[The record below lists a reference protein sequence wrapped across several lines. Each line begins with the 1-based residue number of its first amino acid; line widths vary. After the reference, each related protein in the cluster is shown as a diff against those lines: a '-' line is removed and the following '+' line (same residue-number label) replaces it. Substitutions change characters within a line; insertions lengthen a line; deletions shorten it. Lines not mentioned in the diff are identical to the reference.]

1 MRVLIVEDEYS
12 LADAIAAILK
22 KEQYFTD
29 VVYDGRD
36 GLDYALSGIYDLILL
51 DIMLPKMNG
60 LDVLREIR
68 KNNISTP
75 VMLLTARGQVDDK
88 IKGLDS
94 GADDYLTKPFN
105 KGELLARVRALTRR
119 KGEIPQ
125 NELTFGDITL
135 NQSTYELICGTLS
148 LKLGAK
154 EFRIMQMLMFSPKS
168 IISKDEFIEKI
179 WGYESEAEYNSIE
192 VYISFLRKKLGAIK
206 SSVQIKASRGI
217 GYYIEEAKNED
228 D

>member
-1 MRVLIVEDEYS
+1 MRILIVEDEVS
-12 LADAIAAILK
+12 LADAVTAILK
-22 KEQYFTD
+22 KEQYFVD
-29 VVYDGRD
+29 AVYDGRD

-75 VMLLTARGQVDDK
+75 VMLLTARSEVNDK

-119 KGEIPQ
+119 KGEIPS
-125 NELTFGDITL
+125 NELVFGDITL
-135 NQSTYELICGTLS
+135 NQSTYELICGGLNV
-148 LKLGAK
+148 KLGAK
-154 EFRIMQMLMFSPKS
+154 EFKIMQMLMYAPGN

-179 WGYESEAEYNSIE
+179 WGYDSDAEYNSIE

-206 SSVQIKASRGI
+206 STVQIKASRGI
-217 GYYIEEAKNED
+217 GYYIEENKA
-228 D
+228 

>member
-1 MRVLIVEDEYS
+1 MRILIVEDEIS
-12 LADAIAAILK
+12 LADAITAILK
-22 KEQYFTD
+22 KEQYFVD
-29 VVYDGRD
+29 AVYDGRD

-75 VMLLTARGQVDDK
+75 VMLLTARTQVNDK
-88 IKGLDS
+88 IQGLDC

-105 KGELLARVRALTRR
+105 KGELLARIRALTRR
-119 KGEIPQ
+119 KGEIPS
-125 NELTFGDITL
+125 NELVFGDIIL
-135 NQSTYELICGTLS
+135 NQSTYELICGGLNV
-148 LKLGAK
+148 KLGAK
-154 EFRIMQMLMFSPKS
+154 EFKIMQMLMFAPKS

-179 WGYESEAEYNSIE
+179 WGYDSEAEYNSIE

-206 SSVQIKASRGI
+206 STVQIKASRGI
-217 GYYIEEAKNED
+217 GYYIEENKE
-228 D
+228 

>member
-1 MRVLIVEDEYS
+1 MRILIVEDEYS
-12 LADAIAAILK
+12 LADAVTAILK
-22 KEQYFTD
+22 KEQYFVD
-29 VVYDGRD
+29 AVYDGRD
-36 GLDYALSGIYDLILL
+36 GLDYALSGIYDLMLL

-60 LDVLREIR
+60 LDVLKEIR

-75 VMLLTARGQVDDK
+75 VMLLTAKSEVDDK
-88 IKGLDS
+88 IKGLDC

-119 KGEIPQ
+119 KGEIPS
-125 NELTFGDITL
+125 NELAFGDIVL
-135 NQSTYELICGTLS
+135 NQSTYELSCGTQS

-154 EFRIMQMLMFSPKS
+154 EFRIMQMLMYAPKN

-179 WGYESEAEYNSIE
+179 WGYDSEAEYNSIE

-206 SSVQIKASRGI
+206 STVQIKASRGI
-217 GYYIEEAKNED
+217 GYYIEEYKE
-228 D
+228 

>member
-22 KEQYFTD
+22 KEQYFAD
-29 VVYDGRD
+29 VVYDGAD

-51 DIMLPKMNG
+51 DIMLPKKNG
-60 LDVLREIR
+60 LDVLKEIR

-75 VMLLTARGQVDDK
+75 VMLLTARSQVDDK

-135 NQSTYELICGTLS
+135 NQSTYELICGTQS

-154 EFRIMQMLMFSPKS
+154 EFRIMQMLMYSPKS

-206 SSVQIKASRGI
+206 STLQIKASRGI
-217 GYYIEEAKNED
+217 GYYIEEAKND
-228 D
+228 DD

>member
-1 MRVLIVEDEYS
+1 MRILIVEDEYS
-12 LADAIAAILK
+12 LAEAVTAILK
-22 KEQYFTD
+22 KEQYFVD
-29 VVYDGRD
+29 AVYDGRD
-36 GLDYALSGIYDLILL
+36 GLDYAMSGIYDLILL

-75 VMLLTARGQVDDK
+75 VMLLTARTEIDDK
-88 IKGLDS
+88 IKGLDC

-119 KGEIPQ
+119 KGEIPS
-125 NELTFGDITL
+125 NELAFGDIIL
-135 NQSTYELICGTLS
+135 NQSTYELCCGSLS
-148 LKLGAK
+148 VKLGAK
-154 EFRIMQMLMFSPKS
+154 EFRIMQMLMFAPKN

-179 WGYESEAEYNSIE
+179 WGYDSEAEYNSIE

-206 SSVQIKASRGI
+206 STIQIKASRGI
-217 GYYIEEAKNED
+217 GYYIEENKS
-228 D
+228 

>member
-1 MRVLIVEDEYS
+1 MRILIVEDEIS
-12 LADAIAAILK
+12 LAEAVTVILK
-22 KEQYFTD
+22 KEQYFVD
-29 VVYDGRD
+29 AVYDGRD

-60 LDVLREIR
+60 FDVLKEIR

-75 VMLLTARGQVDDK
+75 VMLLTARSEVEDK
-88 IKGLDS
+88 IKGLDY

-119 KGEIPQ
+119 KGEIPS
-125 NELTFGDITL
+125 NELVVGDLTL
-135 NQSTYELICGTLS
+135 NQSTYELVCGKLNV
-148 LKLGAK
+148 KLGAK
-154 EFRIMQMLMFSPKS
+154 EFRIMQMLMYSPKS

-179 WGYESEAEYNSIE
+179 WGYDSEAEYNSIE

-206 SSVQIKASRGI
+206 STVQIKASRGI
-217 GYYIEEAKNED
+217 GYYIEETSE
-228 D
+228 

>member
-1 MRVLIVEDEYS
+1 MRILIVEDEYS
-12 LADAIAAILK
+12 LADAVTAILK
-22 KEQYFTD
+22 KEQYFVD
-29 VVYDGRD
+29 AVYDGRD

-60 LDVLREIR
+60 LDVLKEIR

-75 VMLLTARGQVDDK
+75 VMLLTAKSEIDDK
-88 IKGLDS
+88 IKGLDC

-119 KGEIPQ
+119 KGEIPS
-125 NELTFGDITL
+125 NELAFGDIIL
-135 NQSTYELICGTLS
+135 NQSTYELSCGTLS
-148 LKLGAK
+148 VKLGAK
-154 EFRIMQMLMFSPKS
+154 EFRIMQMLMFAPKN

-179 WGYESEAEYNSIE
+179 WGYDSEAEYNSIE

-206 SSVQIKASRGI
+206 STVQIKASRGI
-217 GYYIEEAKNED
+217 GYYIEEHKE
-228 D
+228 

>member
-1 MRVLIVEDEYS
+1 MRILIVEDEVS
-12 LADAIAAILK
+12 LADAITAILK
-22 KEQYFTD
+22 KEQYFVD
-29 VVYDGRD
+29 AVYDGRD

-60 LDVLREIR
+60 LDVLKTIRE
-68 KNNISTP
+68 NNISTP
-75 VMLLTARGQVDDK
+75 VMLLTARTEVNDK
-88 IKGLDS
+88 IKGLDC

-119 KGEIPQ
+119 KGEIPS

-135 NQSTYELICGTLS
+135 NQSTYELSCGTLS
-148 LKLGAK
+148 VKLGAK
-154 EFRIMQMLMFSPKS
+154 EFKIMQMLMFSQKS

-179 WGYESEAEYNSIE
+179 WGYDSEAEYNSIE

-206 SSVQIKASRGI
+206 SVTQIKASRGI
-217 GYYIEEAKNED
+217 GYYLEENKK
-228 D
+228 

>member
-1 MRVLIVEDEYS
+1 MRILIVEDEYS
-12 LADAIAAILK
+12 LADAVTAILK
-22 KEQYFTD
+22 KEQYFVD
-29 VVYDGRD
+29 AVYDGRD

-60 LDVLREIR
+60 LDVLKEIR

-75 VMLLTARGQVDDK
+75 VMLLTAKSEVDDK
-88 IKGLDS
+88 IKGLDC

-119 KGEIPQ
+119 KGEIPS
-125 NELTFGDITL
+125 NELAFGDIVL
-135 NQSTYELICGTLS
+135 NQSTYELSCGTQS

-154 EFRIMQMLMFSPKS
+154 EFRIMQMLMYAPKN
-168 IISKDEFIEKI
+168 IISKGEFIEKI
-179 WGYESEAEYNSIE
+179 WGYDSEAEYNSIE

-206 SSVQIKASRGI
+206 STVQIKASRGI
-217 GYYIEEAKNED
+217 GYYIEEYKE
-228 D
+228 